1 MKIRRKPDFLT
12 LLAIVTLLGVLISSL
27 LQWYMRRESVL
38 SYSQSKSQLTEQV
51 RYRSNQLYRGN
62 FIRVSSQTSSRH

>member
-12 LLAIVTLLGVLISSL
+12 LLAVITLIGVLLSSL

-38 SYSQSKSQLTEQV
+38 SYSSANSIYRTQV
-51 RYRSNQLYRGN
+51 KYRTSQLYRGN
-62 FIRVSSQTSSRH
+62 FINVSANASSR